1 MQRGKSFETSGAA
14 DADDRQHGRG
24 VMAATPQSAVR
35 LTLLMCAA
43 ESLSMTGFACFTTL
57 LPVLMKAWGLNNSEA
72 GLISGVFYT
81 GYMLAV
87 PVLTS
92 LTDRVDSR
100 RVYLFAC
107 ALSAVGA
114 GGFAWFAN
122 GLWSALVFQFLIGA
136 GLAGTYMPGLKTL
149 TDHLEGKAQPRA
161 QSLPPRPNAVARR
174 WPFILFR
181 DSPQR
186 FSRR

>member
-1 MQRGKSFETSGAA
+1 
-14 DADDRQHGRG
+14 
-24 VMAATPQSAVR
+24 MAAGSPQSAVR

-43 ESLSMTGFACFTTL
+43 ETLSMTGFACFTTL

-87 PVLTS
+87 PALTS

-114 GGFAWFAN
+114 GSFAWFDN
-122 GLWSALVFQFLIGA
+122 GLWARSVPDRRRACRRIC
-136 GLAGTYMPGLKTL
+136 PPKTL
-149 TDHLEGKAQPRA
+149 TDHLEGKAQSRA
-161 QSLPPRPNAVARR
+161 TAFYTAGFGLASSVSIFASGKIGALFGWEWRSYSARLV
-174 WPFILFR
+174 PC
-181 DSPQR
+181 
-186 FSRR
+186 SRRCW

>member
-1 MQRGKSFETSGAA
+1 
-14 DADDRQHGRG
+14 
-24 VMAATPQSAVR
+24 MAAAIPQSPVR
-35 LTLLMCAA
+35 LTFLMCAA
-43 ESLSMTGFACFTTL
+43 ESLSMTGFACYTTL
-57 LPVLMKAWGLNNSEA
+57 LPVLLKAWGLNNSEA

-107 ALSAVGA
+107 LLSAGGA
-114 GGFAWFAN
+114 AGFALFAN
-122 GLWSALVFQFLIGA
+122 GLWSASFFQFVIGA

-149 TDHLEGKAQPRA
+149 TDHLEGKAQSRA
-161 QSLPPRPNAVARR
+161 TA
-174 WPFILFR
+174 
-181 DSPQR
+181 
-186 FSRR
+186 